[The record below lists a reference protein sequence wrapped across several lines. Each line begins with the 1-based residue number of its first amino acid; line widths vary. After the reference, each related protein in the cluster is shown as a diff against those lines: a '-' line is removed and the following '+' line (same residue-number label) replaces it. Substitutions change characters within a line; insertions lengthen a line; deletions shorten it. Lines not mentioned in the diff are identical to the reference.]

1 MKTIL
6 FQGDSIT
13 DCSRFRG
20 ATDKKQSTTAFF
32 TDGKLFKK
40 VTALGEGY
48 PAMVSA
54 ELESK
59 YPGRYKFYNRGV
71 GGDRIPDV
79 YARIVRDIINLKPDY
94 MSLLVGV
101 NDVWHAFDFG
111 NNGTGKERFEKVYD
125 MLLQELFTEF
135 PKLKIIIMGPYVLP
149 GSASEDRP
157 DQPDRF
163 REFTSGVAEMASI
176 ARKLSEKYGCAFID
190 LQSVLD
196 EAIRTVPVKELTGD
210 GVHPTAKG
218 HEIIKAQWLKAFSE
232 ITESEAE

>member
-13 DCSRFRG
+13 DCSRYRN
-20 ATDKKQSTTAFF
+20 ATDEKQSTIALFR
-32 TDGKLFKK
+32 DGKLFKK

-48 PAMVSA
+48 PAMVTA

-59 YPGRYKFYNRGV
+59 FPGKYKYINRGV

-79 YARIVRDIINLKPDY
+79 YSRIVKDIIKLKPDY

-101 NDVWHAFDFG
+101 NDVWRNFDSD
-111 NNGTGKERFEKVYD
+111 GTGTGAARFEKVYD
-125 MLLQELFTEF
+125 MLLDELFAEF
-135 PKLKIIIMGPYVLP
+135 PDLKIIIMGPYVLP
-149 GSASEDRP
+149 GSASDNTP

-163 REFTSGVAEMASI
+163 EKFTSGVAEMADI
-176 ARKLSEKYGCAFID
+176 AKKLAEKYGCAFID

-196 EAIRTVPVKELTGD
+196 EAIKTVPVKELTGD

-218 HEIIKAQWLKAFSE
+218 HEVIKKEWLKAFDE
-232 ITESEAE
+232 ITAGETV